1 MPLRS
6 VGAGLYLV
14 SYLRNWFF
22 PQIAKVAFALAMEG
36 LITDTLRASLDLTGR
51 VQADFEGIRLAPDA
65 PGASCLLQQGQHALL
80 RLVGLGQHGGGG
92 LGDDL
97 RLGQVGRLFG
107 VVGVQD
113 AAA

>member
-51 VQADFEGIRLAPDA
+51 VQADFEGVGLVPDA
-65 PGASCLLQQGQHALL
+65 LGVCAYLSRASTPCCDWLAWASMAVAAWAMICDLA
-80 RLVGLGQHGGGG
+80 RLVDSL
-92 LGDDL
+92 
-97 RLGQVGRLFG
+97 
-107 VVGVQD
+107 
-113 AAA
+113 A

>member
-1 MPLRS
+1 MSSKDRATPLSSR
-6 VGAGLYLV
+6 GAVPRELSPKL
-14 SYLRNWFF
+14 
-22 PQIAKVAFALAMEG
+22 VAFALAMEG

-92 LGDDL
+92 LRNDL
-97 RLGQVGRLFG
+97 RLGQ
-107 VVGVQD
+107 
-113 AAA
+113 

>member
-51 VQADFEGIRLAPDA
+51 VQADF
-65 PGASCLLQQGQHALL
+65 
-80 RLVGLGQHGGGG
+80 
-92 LGDDL
+92 
-97 RLGQVGRLFG
+97 
-107 VVGVQD
+107 
-113 AAA
+113 